1 MKLYHLP
8 GNVQRI
14 IRGIQI
20 QFIVDDFTTFW
31 QRVEKGVFT
40 GYAISPILFVMGMG
54 ILPMINSGI
63 YQPPIRHFM
72 DDLTVTT
79 STHIYKQDGPFQRWK
94 IAFPSINSID
104 PINSRN
110 SMQLDALESCL
121 TNHS

>member
-40 GYAISPILFVMGMG
+40 GYAISSILFVMG

-63 YQPPIRHFM
+63 YQPPIRDFM
-72 DDLTVTT
+72 DDLTAT
-79 STHIYKQDGPFQRWK
+79 STHIYKQDGLVK
-94 IAFPSINSID
+94 
-104 PINSRN
+104 
-110 SMQLDALESCL
+110 MQIQ
-121 TNHS
+121 